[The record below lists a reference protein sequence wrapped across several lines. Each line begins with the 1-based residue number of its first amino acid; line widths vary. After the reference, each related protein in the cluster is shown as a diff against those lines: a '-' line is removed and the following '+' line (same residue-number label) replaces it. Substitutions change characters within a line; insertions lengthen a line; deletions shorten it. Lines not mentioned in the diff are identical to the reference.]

1 MYLFGKITVTAVIP
15 DELSKLKDIA
25 YNLWWSWN
33 SEAIDLFREID
44 LALWEKLGKN
54 PVRFLKEVSQKK
66 LEAKLKD
73 PDYMQRYKKV
83 VNDFETYMNET
94 DTWFSR
100 NFPDKKDHM
109 VAYFSAEYGLNEVL
123 PIYSGGLG
131 VLSGDHC
138 KSASDLGIPF
148 TAIGLFYKEGYF
160 SQRINSEGW
169 QETIFT
175 PLNPSNLPIQPA
187 LNDKGEEVIISV
199 ELPGRVVY
207 AKVWVVKVGRV
218 NLYLMDTDIE
228 QNSPYDR
235 GLTARLYGGD
245 QETRIQQ
252 EIFLGIG
259 GARVLDALGIK
270 ATVYHMNEGHS
281 AFLGLELI
289 RKLVQ
294 NHNLPFNQAKEVV
307 ASSVIFTTHTPVP
320 AGNDVFPL
328 EMIDRYFGNY
338 WPSLGINRHEFLDL
352 GLRIGEHHN
361 FNMTVL
367 ALTLAGQ
374 KNGVSELHGA
384 VSRNI
389 FKNVWPGIP
398 EDEIP
403 IGHITNGIHTLT
415 WLSPSIKYLYDK
427 YLDKDW
433 KERLHEKE
441 VWEKVDD
448 IPDEELWKT
457 HCVLKTK
464 MIGYVREKLKEQ
476 RAANGESIERIK
488 EVDTL
493 LDSNA
498 LTIGFARR
506 FATYKRAN
514 LIFRDLA
521 RIQKLLNN
529 PEKPVQIIFAGKAH
543 PADGPA
549 HEIIKHINDIA
560 KQEGF
565 NGKVILVENYNM
577 TLARNL
583 VQGVDIWLN
592 NPRRPLEASGTSG
605 QKVAINGIINFSVL
619 DGWWCEGYNGKNGW
633 AIGDDTFYDNE
644 YHQDNAD
651 SESIYNILEKQ
662 IIPTFFD
669 RNEKGVP
676 EKWVKIMKESIKS
689 IAAQYSTH
697 RMVQDYINKYYIP
710 AMERY
715 DKIKASNYQFA
726 ANISEWKKKVAH
738 LWPQVQII
746 AEKTA
751 NQLKERNFISGESIP
766 IYATVN
772 LGGLEPSDVKVQAY
786 YGSIGK
792 NNSIENPVIVD
803 MDVVERN
810 SDGTYLYSANITL
823 YEGGEYGYT
832 FRVIPNHPDII
843 NPFDLGLIRWIV
855 Q

>member
-549 HEIIKHINDIA
+549 HEII
-560 KQEGF
+560 
-565 NGKVILVENYNM
+565 
-577 TLARNL
+577 
-583 VQGVDIWLN
+583 
-592 NPRRPLEASGTSG
+592 
-605 QKVAINGIINFSVL
+605 
-619 DGWWCEGYNGKNGW
+619 
-633 AIGDDTFYDNE
+633 
-644 YHQDNAD
+644 
-651 SESIYNILEKQ
+651 
-662 IIPTFFD
+662 
-669 RNEKGVP
+669 
-676 EKWVKIMKESIKS
+676 
-689 IAAQYSTH
+689 
-697 RMVQDYINKYYIP
+697 
-710 AMERY
+710 
-715 DKIKASNYQFA
+715 
-726 ANISEWKKKVAH
+726 
-738 LWPQVQII
+738 
-746 AEKTA
+746 
-751 NQLKERNFISGESIP
+751 
-766 IYATVN
+766 
-772 LGGLEPSDVKVQAY
+772 
-786 YGSIGK
+786 
-792 NNSIENPVIVD
+792 
-803 MDVVERN
+803 
-810 SDGTYLYSANITL
+810 
-823 YEGGEYGYT
+823 
-832 FRVIPNHPDII
+832 
-843 NPFDLGLIRWIV
+843 
-855 Q
+855 